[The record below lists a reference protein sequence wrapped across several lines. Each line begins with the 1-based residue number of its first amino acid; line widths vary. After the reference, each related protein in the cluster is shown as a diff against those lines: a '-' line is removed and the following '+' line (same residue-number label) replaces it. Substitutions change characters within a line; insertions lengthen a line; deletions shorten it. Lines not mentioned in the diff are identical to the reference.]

1 MKQGVSSP
9 WREVM
14 DVRRARTAP
23 RGTPVGPSPAVAV
36 VQGGGGWMLTVPEVA
51 EELQVC
57 RAVVYRV
64 VARGELPATRV
75 SNAIRV
81 RREDLE
87 AFVGRR
93 GRP

>member
-1 MKQGVSSP
+1 
-9 WREVM
+9 
-14 DVRRARTAP
+14 
-23 RGTPVGPSPAVAV
+23 
-36 VQGGGGWMLTVPEVA
+36 MLTVPEVA

>member
-1 MKQGVSSP
+1 M
-9 WREVM
+9 
-14 DVRRARTAP
+14 
-23 RGTPVGPSPAVAV
+23 GPSPALAV
-36 VQGGGGWMLTVPEVA
+36 VRGGGGRLLTVPEVA

-57 RAVVYRV
+57 RAIVYRV